1 MEDEAVQAVKT
12 LRSMLITGHLIR
24 FFPPEQTALA
34 AKTHL
39 FVQKMYDNDKALFN
53 IDYYYFYYSSD
64 LVWYFI

>member
-34 AKTHL
+34 AKAHL
-39 FVQKMYDNDKALFN
+39 FVQKMYDNDKAPFN
-53 IDYYYFYYSSD
+53 IDYYFYYSSD
-64 LVWYFI
+64 LVCYFI